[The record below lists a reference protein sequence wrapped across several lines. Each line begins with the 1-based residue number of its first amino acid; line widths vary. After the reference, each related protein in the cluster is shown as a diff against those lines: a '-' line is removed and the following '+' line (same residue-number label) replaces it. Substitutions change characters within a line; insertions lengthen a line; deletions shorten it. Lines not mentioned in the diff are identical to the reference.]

1 MNTINKYGIL
11 SAISRMIFL
20 MLLMASI
27 VGKGEAQTVSWS
39 GSGQFTTGSYFFEE
53 TTKSFYFVNGLHY
66 TNDRVTLGANVPLII
81 QNSPWISYTARG
93 SFPTGGTQHGA
104 VGRRAGNRQSGNSGM
119 MPGMGKHGKIQ
130 LPDTTS
136 YNQMGVGDPWLNAS
150 FSLLKPWS
158 QTSVRI
164 TTGVKLPVASPSK
177 GFGTGA
183 WDAGAG
189 FSLSQRIRDFFLL
202 GDLSYWSYGDMDELE
217 LKDVVSYGVGV
228 GHKSPYTNWILNG
241 SFRGSTALIEDVDPP
256 LSINFGA
263 AYTYPDSRSIH
274 VLFLIGLTESAPD
287 FSAGIGWNLLLF

>member
-1 MNTINKYGIL
+1 MNTIDRSLCMLVLL
-11 SAISRMIFL
+11 SVFL
-20 MLLMASI
+20 P
-27 VGKGEAQTVSWS
+27 GKCEAQTVSWS
-39 GSGQFTTGSYFFEE
+39 GSGQFSTGSYFFEE
-53 TTKSFYFVNGLHY
+53 TTKSFYIVNGLQY
-66 TNDRVTLGANVPLII
+66 TNGRLTLGANVPLII

-104 VGRRAGNRQSGNSGM
+104 VARRVGNRQSGNSGM
-119 MPGMGKHGKIQ
+119 MNGMGNKGKIQ

-136 YNQMGVGDPWLNAS
+136 YNQMGVGDPWANAS
-150 FSLLKPWS
+150 YSLLRPGS

-164 TTGVKLPVASPSK
+164 SAGVKIPVASPAK

-189 FSLSQRIRDFFLL
+189 FSLSQRVRDFFLL
-202 GDLSYWSYGDMDELE
+202 GDLAYWNYGDMDELE
-217 LKDVVSYGVGV
+217 LKDVVSYGIGI

-241 SFRGSTALIEDVDPP
+241 SFRGSTAFIEDIDPP